1 MVICGD
7 REGNGGTLRVDGGEE
22 NEPEGT
28 GS

>member
-7 REGNGGTLRVDGGEE
+7 REGNGGTLRVDGGEG

-28 GS
+28 RG